1 MNHPQS
7 EPTAAAAPSQ
17 VLTFVIGD
25 ATYGVDIPCVQEI
38 RGWSAVTR
46 LPQAPADVLGVLN
59 LRGTIV
65 PILDLRLRF
74 GSTNVQY
81 TPVTVIVVVSVMSA
95 KGPREFGM
103 VVDGVSDVID
113 ISPQD
118 VKPAPELGTA
128 AGGSCVRGLV
138 AVAGRMVVLLD
149 INLLIGREF
158 PASGSDDSTQAA

>member
-1 MNHPQS
+1 MTHPPS
-7 EPTAAAAPSQ
+7 EPTAAAPSQ

-118 VKPAPELGTA
+118 VKPAPELGTS

-138 AVAGRMVVLLD
+138 AVAGLMVVLLD

-158 PASGSDDSTQAA
+158 PATGAADDSIEAA